1 MISFEE
7 TKEDI
12 VSKITPEE
20 AHEFFRY
27 DPESGQ
33 IFWRHDRRKAR
44 AGAEAGTIYRGR
56 LGEYRQVCFNYKIYR
71 THRLAWLLMTG
82 DWPRGEIDHI
92 DGDGLNN
99 RWGNLRDVSRQENSC
114 NRRVSSDNTSGY
126 HGISWHRLAK
136 KWSARI
142 CHAGKHESLG
152 LYSDLS
158 EAVAARDKAER
169 RLGFHDNHGK
179 R

>member
-33 IFWRHDRRKAR
+33 IFWRHDRRKA
-44 AGAEAGTIYRGR
+44 
-56 LGEYRQVCFNYKIYR
+56 
-71 THRLAWLLMTG
+71 
-82 DWPRGEIDHI
+82 
-92 DGDGLNN
+92 
-99 RWGNLRDVSRQENSC
+99 
-114 NRRVSSDNTSGY
+114 
-126 HGISWHRLAK
+126 
-136 KWSARI
+136 
-142 CHAGKHESLG
+142 
-152 LYSDLS
+152 
-158 EAVAARDKAER
+158 ER